1 VSNVANAITGP
12 FKAGFDMVARFW
24 NSTIGSFSVN
34 FPGVLGVGAFKFSM
48 PKMPILDTGA
58 LVTQSG
64 LAYLDAA
71 EIVVNPTQ
79 QADAMSGLAASAGM
93 GSGSGNVQLIFTGN
107 YLLSNNAMTQ
117 FAQQVEQIVVTKLLP
132 AGGRMVT
139 L

>member
-1 VSNVANAITGP
+1 
-12 FKAGFDMVARFW
+12 
-24 NSTIGSFSVN
+24 
-34 FPGVLGVGAFKFSM
+34 
-48 PKMPILDTGA
+48 
-58 LVTQSG
+58 
-64 LAYLDAA
+64 LDAA

-93 GSGSGNVQLIFTGN
+93 GSGGNVQLVFTGN

>member
-1 VSNVANAITGP
+1 
-12 FKAGFDMVARFW
+12 
-24 NSTIGSFSVN
+24 
-34 FPGVLGVGAFKFSM
+34 
-48 PKMPILDTGA
+48 
-58 LVTQSG
+58 
-64 LAYLDAA
+64 
-71 EIVVNPTQ
+71 
-79 QADAMSGLAASAGM
+79 M